1 MPAVSLIFILKLF
14 SFPTYLILA
23 PPEKINVDPNASMQA
38 LAIGLGKAGKVL
50 HTLSL
55 MLKTLASV

>member
-1 MPAVSLIFILKLF
+1 MQMFGSENLKMVKI
-14 SFPTYLILA
+14 PTYLILA
-23 PPEKINVDPNASMQA
+23 PPEKINIDPKANMQA